1 MNFSPPQW
9 IKDSAT
15 EALSTVVANHYSH
28 PKGRMRLREAIR
40 DYYSP
45 VFGREL
51 NVETEILVTSGANE
65 GKHVRPSHIRI
76 VFLDNVSPLLRPI
89 LRVHCFPGAWR

>member
-9 IKDSAT
+9 IKDAAS
-15 EALSTVVANHYSH
+15 EALSTVAANHYSH

-45 VFGREL
+45 VFGRQL
-51 NVETEILVTSGANE
+51 DVENEILVTSGANE
-65 GKHVRPSHIRI
+65 GQYTVI
-76 VFLDNVSPLLRPI
+76 VPNGTHRLTCVSYRSILRPHR
-89 LRVHCFPGAWR
+89 LPQPRR

>member
-9 IKDSAT
+9 IKDAAS

-28 PKGRMRLREAIR
+28 PKGRLRLREAIR

-45 VFGREL
+45 ILGRQL
-51 NVETEILVTSGANE
+51 DVENEILVTSGANE
-65 GKHVRPSHIRI
+65 GMRTTREFWHTRVDVHPSR
-76 VFLDNVSPLLRPI
+76 RPI
-89 LRVHCFPGAWR
+89 LCPHRFSQPRR

>member
-9 IKDSAT
+9 IKDAAT

-45 VFGREL
+45 MFNRQLDVDS
-51 NVETEILVTSGANE
+51 EILVTSGANE
-65 GKHVRPSHIRI
+65 GAHDPPKRVHRECSAC
-76 VFLDNVSPLLRPI
+76 FCRPI
-89 LRVHCFPGAWR
+89 LCPHCLPEPGR